1 MKHRNTPPHGF
12 ELAAEDHN
20 LLRSAPPARA
30 LRWAASTVG
39 RGATLVQVWALEG
52 GASSAMHAL
61 DVRDHRGVTHHLVLR
76 RFVRPDW
83 LAEEPHAPMR
93 EAAAL
98 ELVGKCPIRTPELL
112 AVDGDGTEAGVPA
125 LLMTRL
131 AGRVDWHPT
140 DLEPFL
146 RNLASLLPRIHA
158 TPLSAEPGIPSYDP
172 YELGLK
178 SPPQWAS
185 QPKVWLQ
192 AMELFDEAPPPGDGV
207 FIHRDYHPGNVLW
220 VDGEV
225 AGVVDWVHASIGSP
239 DADVGHC
246 RANLAGR
253 FGLTAADRFLE
264 LYLTASGRSGYHPYW
279 DIVAAL
285 GGHDEDY
292 FDEPSPE
299 DEHFLAHALRRLR
312 DGLGAR

>member
-1 MKHRNTPPHGF
+1 MKHRHTPPHGY
-12 ELAAEDHN
+12 ELAAEDHQ

-30 LRWAASTVG
+30 LHWAAVAVG
-39 RGATLVQVWALEG
+39 RSAGVVRVWALEG
-52 GASSAMHAL
+52 GTSSAMHAL
-61 DVRDHRGVTHHLVLR
+61 DVRDRRGRTHHLVLR

-83 LAEEPHAPMR
+83 LAEEPQAPRR

-98 ELVGKCPIRTPELL
+98 ELVRECPIRTPELL

-131 AGRVDWHPT
+131 EGRVDWHPT
-140 DLEPFL
+140 DLESFL
-146 RNLASLLPRIHA
+146 GNLAAVLPAIHA
-158 TPLSAEPGIPSYDP
+158 TPLRAGLGIPAYDP
-172 YELGLK
+172 YELHLTG
-178 SPPQWAS
+178 PPPWAS
-185 QPKVWLQ
+185 RPKVWLH
-192 AMELFDEAPPPGDGV
+192 AMELFNEPPPSREAL

-253 FGLTAADRFLE
+253 FGLKAADRFLE
-264 LYLTASGRSGYHPYW
+264 IYLTAAGRSGYHPYW

-292 FDEPSPE
+292 FAEPSPE
-299 DEHFLAHALRRLR
+299 DERFLAHTLRRL
-312 DGLGAR
+312 